1 MKIIQKEAGEC
12 GLIVVRYLIGKFY
25 KNSKIGYLPLKNTC
39 KNFLEIQQSLED
51 FGIFSEGLE
60 ITNHKEFLCNKK
72 INPFIAQI
80 EFKKEKHFIIVL
92 KIIGKF
98 ALVYF
103 PESGTKIISVKKLFN
118 ISTSNIL
125 YIRRFERKK
134 KRVINLIK
142 AKEVFNLTL
151 LSLFSLTGIICFLQL
166 LNNQKLQLFS
176 FLLVPFILLLFYLTH
191 FYNLKIF
198 KRMDQ
203 EVFASYLEKNVSERE
218 FYLVNQ
224 VKTSFIQ
231 SINNKITGV
240 FILFF
245 FVYYAI
251 FSSLNQVLLV
261 SLSYVTNMFFL
272 MLFKNLNGK
281 KILTINNL
289 ERDLL
294 KEFDSKKYIMLD
306 KLAINLTK
314 TNELRK
320 LISCVLILF
329 YSFFFSLI
337 LKEGDFSGF
346 ILNFLTTIFI
356 TFYLEKTFTFFYKAK
371 NPYLNFL
378 SLDKSIYLE
387 EKIYA

>member
-1 MKIIQKEAGEC
+1 
-12 GLIVVRYLIGKFY
+12 
-25 KNSKIGYLPLKNTC
+25 
-39 KNFLEIQQSLED
+39 
-51 FGIFSEGLE
+51 
-60 ITNHKEFLCNKK
+60 
-72 INPFIAQI
+72 
-80 EFKKEKHFIIVL
+80 
-92 KIIGKF
+92 
-98 ALVYF
+98 
-103 PESGTKIISVKKLFN
+103 
-118 ISTSNIL
+118 
-125 YIRRFERKK
+125 
-134 KRVINLIK
+134 
-142 AKEVFNLTL
+142 
-151 LSLFSLTGIICFLQL
+151 
-166 LNNQKLQLFS
+166 
-176 FLLVPFILLLFYLTH
+176 
-191 FYNLKIF
+191 
-198 KRMDQ
+198 MDQ

>member
-1 MKIIQKEAGEC
+1 MA
-12 GLIVVRYLIGKFY
+12 
-25 KNSKIGYLPLKNTC
+25 
-39 KNFLEIQQSLED
+39 
-51 FGIFSEGLE
+51 
-60 ITNHKEFLCNKK
+60 
-72 INPFIAQI
+72 
-80 EFKKEKHFIIVL
+80 
-92 KIIGKF
+92 
-98 ALVYF
+98 YF

-118 ISTSNIL
+118 ISTTNIL
-125 YIRRFERKK
+125 YIRKFEKKK

-151 LSLFSLTGIICFLQL
+151 LSLFSLVGIICFLQL

>member
-1 MKIIQKEAGEC
+1 MA
-12 GLIVVRYLIGKFY
+12 
-25 KNSKIGYLPLKNTC
+25 
-39 KNFLEIQQSLED
+39 
-51 FGIFSEGLE
+51 
-60 ITNHKEFLCNKK
+60 
-72 INPFIAQI
+72 
-80 EFKKEKHFIIVL
+80 
-92 KIIGKF
+92 
-98 ALVYF
+98 YF

-118 ISTSNIL
+118 ISTTNIL
-125 YIRRFERKK
+125 YIRKFEKKK

-176 FLLVPFILLLFYLTH
+176 FLLVPFIFLLFYLTH